1 MKKTLVSL
9 LACAVMALMSS
20 PAFATTVLKVDV
32 PNMTQ
37 TSEWVVQARVG
48 SVTPADLRSE
58 GRGFFTDVE
67 LLISNVYKGVN
78 VPSRYVMRLV
88 GGEGKDGMRL
98 WIPGMPTFKKGEEV
112 VLFMERT
119 SLGHIPCG
127 LGQGVWRIHKG
138 PSGDSWVRQSVGG
151 MHLMERG
158 PTGHLQGAHLPMV
171 TPMKSLGDLAY
182 EIYAAQPPA
191 KP

>member
-1 MKKTLVSL
+1 MNKPLVSL

-37 TSEWVVQARVG
+37 TSEWVVRARVG

-67 LLISNVYKGVN
+67 LLISDVYKGAN
-78 VPSRYVMRLV
+78 VPSRYVMRMV
-88 GGEGKDGMRL
+88 GGEGQDGLRL
-98 WIPGMPTFKKGEEV
+98 WIPGMPSFKQGEEV
-112 VLFMERT
+112 VLFLERT

-127 LGQGVWRIHKG
+127 LGQGVWRIHNDK
-138 PSGDSWVRQSVGG
+138 SGRTWVRQSVGG

-158 PTGHLQGAHLPMV
+158 PQGHLQGAHFPLI

-182 EIYAAQPPA
+182 EVYASQQPTTP
-191 KP
+191 